1 MTATGVPAPPTP
13 ATAIPS
19 PPPPQTLD
27 DLGVPFNIVCD
38 LALKVLYFNGSMNGR
53 DLAAHLCIPFSI
65 LDPVMKFLSDEEL
78 AAAQGM
84 RDGAGSSAPDASI
97 RESLH
102 WVVTSRGRGRARELI
117 GVNQYAGAV
126 PIPIEI
132 YMAVARH
139 QARSELLITEGRLRA
154 ALGHL
159 VLTEDIFESL
169 GPALNARHTLF
180 LYGPPGNGKT
190 AIAEA
195 CSRLMGPPLF
205 VPRALWVHGEI
216 VRFYDPVYH
225 APISLPNLPNH
236 DTRWVAVHRPAV
248 LVGGELSPDML
259 ELSWD
264 PALGF
269 YEASAQLKANGGLF
283 LVDDFGRQTK
293 LPPRELLNRLIVP
306 LEKGVDYLH
315 IARAASNVA
324 VPFTTTLVLSTNLHP
339 EELMDEAFLRRIRFK
354 VLVQG
359 PDELAYRQIWFDL
372 CSHHGIEYDDE
383 VIDRL
388 IERQYLDHGRP
399 FRGVHAR
406 DLLSHVVHSARYQE
420 IPVELSD
427 ELIEAACRAYFV
439 RSSGDW

>member
-1 MTATGVPAPPTP
+1 MTATGVPAPP

-19 PPPPQTLD
+19 PPPPQSFD
-27 DLGVPFNIVCD
+27 DLGVPFNVVCD

-53 DLAAHLCIPFSI
+53 DLTALLCIPFS
-65 LDPVMKFLSDEEL
+65 LVEPVLKFLSDEEL
-78 AAAQGM
+78 ATAQGM
-84 RDGAGSSAPDASI
+84 RDGAGSSSPDASI

-102 WVVTSRGRGRARELI
+102 WVVTSRGRGRAREVI

-139 QARSELLITEGRLRA
+139 QARTELLITEERLRA
-154 ALGHL
+154 ALSHL
-159 VLTEDIFESL
+159 VLSEDIFESL

-216 VRFYDPVYH
+216 VRFFDPVYH
-225 APISLPNLPNH
+225 APINLPNLPNH
-236 DTRWVAVHRPAV
+236 DIRWVAVHRPAV

-264 PALGF
+264 PSLGF

-354 VLVQG
+354 VLVAG
-359 PDELAYRQIWFDL
+359 PDEAAYRQIWFDL
-372 CSHHGIEYDDE
+372 CSQHGIGYNEE

-388 IERQYLDHGRP
+388 VEQQYLDTGRP

-420 IPVELSD
+420 IPVQLSD
-427 ELIEAACRAYFV
+427 DLIDAACRAYFV
-439 RSSGDW
+439 RSTGDW